1 MAWFDD
7 FAVGQT
13 FSTAGLTVS
22 EAAILDFA
30 LIYDPQ
36 PMHLDTPAA
45 TAGPFGGLIAS
56 GFQTLSLSFSLFFRL
71 GIVSES
77 NLGSPGLDEL
87 RWKRPLR
94 PGDTIRVVAE
104 VVAIKPSTSKPDRGV
119 VTMRHDT
126 FNQRDELILSV
137 TGMHMLRRRPA

>member
-30 LIYDPQ
+30 LVYDPQ
-36 PMHLDTPAA
+36 PMHLDAPAA

-94 PGDTIRVVAE
+94 PGDTIRVVAD

-126 FNQRDELILSV
+126 FNQNDELILSV
-137 TGMHMLRRRPA
+137 TGMHMLRRRP

>member
-7 FAVGQT
+7 FSVGQT
-13 FSTAGLTVS
+13 FSTAGLTVT
-22 EAAILDFA
+22 EASILDFA
-30 LIYDPQ
+30 LVYDPQ
-36 PMHLDTPAA
+36 PMHLDVPAA

-126 FNQRDELILSV
+126 FNQNDELILSV
-137 TGMHMLRRRPA
+137 TGMHMLRRRP

>member
-7 FAVGQT
+7 FSMGQT
-13 FSTAGLTVS
+13 FATLALTVS

-30 LIYDPQ
+30 LVYDPQ
-36 PMHLDTPAA
+36 PMHLDVPAA
-45 TAGPFGGLIAS
+45 VAGPFGGLIAS

-87 RWKRPLR
+87 RWNRPLR

-104 VVAIKPSTSKPDRGV
+104 VVGIKPSTSKPDRGI

-126 FNQRDELILSV
+126 FNQNDELILSV
-137 TGMHMLRRRPA
+137 TGMHMLRRRP

>member
-30 LIYDPQ
+30 LVYDPQ
-36 PMHLDTPAA
+36 PMHLDVPAA
-45 TAGPFGGLIAS
+45 AAGPFGGLIAS

-126 FNQRDELILSV
+126 FNQNDELILSV
-137 TGMHMLRRRPA
+137 TGMHMLRRRP